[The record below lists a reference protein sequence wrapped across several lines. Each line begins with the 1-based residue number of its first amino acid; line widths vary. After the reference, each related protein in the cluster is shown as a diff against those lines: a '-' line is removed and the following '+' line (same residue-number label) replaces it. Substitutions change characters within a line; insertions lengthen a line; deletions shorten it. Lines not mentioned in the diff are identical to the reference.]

1 MIKRDCRL
9 FIACL
14 LIVQCLLIPMPL
26 FGDEVDN
33 LYAKA
38 AEKYKA
44 LYNDAAFRK
53 SEENW
58 LTTIKQFTLVY
69 KTYPRHHQAPKA
81 LFSIGKLY
89 RSLYRLNQKDI
100 YLDRSSISF
109 RTLVRKYPYNGLS
122 DDAQYALGENY
133 EIYKQDID
141 LAQVEYR
148 KVLELFPNGSA
159 VKKTKEKLEQFKSA
173 QDVAVTPD
181 LDIATSHGDLEKPQ
195 FGGISEEESIN
206 NSSVLVSKVDYWST
220 IEWTRMV
227 INTKGK
233 VRYKY
238 HLLNEDKQHQQKRL
252 YIDLY
257 NSYIPTGF
265 KRKIAVNDGLISQA
279 RIAQF
284 DKTTVR
290 IVLDIQ
296 SLERIKVFHFSLPNQ
311 YKIVID
317 VIGKP
322 SLPPVK
328 TIEPDREVARTKPKP
343 EEKAQQELSL
353 SKALGLKVNTIII
366 DPGHGGKDPGA
377 IAFNLMEKD
386 IVLYIAKHLKKLISR
401 HHPHIRTLLTRST
414 DRFIELE
421 ARTAFA
427 NKHRG
432 DLFISL
438 HVNAS
443 LKKDVSGVETYFLNL
458 TTDEDALS
466 LAAKE
471 NQTSL
476 KSISD
481 LQAILNDLMV
491 NSKIKESKDLAEII
505 QASMVDVTGK
515 SIHKMKNLGVKQAP
529 FTVLIG
535 AQMPS
540 ILVETGFITNAEEN
554 KILRNEQYKKVIAN
568 GIYQGIKQ
576 YID

>member
-1 MIKRDCRL
+1 MKRDCILILGFL
-9 FIACL
+9 FFIQF
-14 LIVQCLLIPMPL
+14 IVTPAPL
-26 FGDEVDN
+26 FADEVDH

-53 SEENW
+53 AEENW
-58 LTTIKQFTLVY
+58 LTTIKQFTLIY

-100 YLDRSSISF
+100 YLDRSSISV
-109 RTLVRKYPYNGLS
+109 RKLVRTYPYNGLA

-133 EIYKQDID
+133 EIYKQDAD

-148 KVLELFPNGSA
+148 KVLELFPNGTA
-159 VKKTKEKLEQFKSA
+159 VKKTKEKLAQFKNV
-173 QDVAVTPD
+173 QDVAMAPD
-181 LDIATSHGDLEKPQ
+181 SEIAASSDDLTKPQ
-195 FGGISEEESIN
+195 FGGLSEEESNN

-227 INTKGK
+227 INTKGQ

-238 HLLNEDKQHQQKRL
+238 RLLDEDKQHPQKRL
-252 YIDLY
+252 YIDLH
-257 NSYIPTGF
+257 NCYIPTGF
-265 KRKIAVNDGLISQA
+265 KRRIAVNDGLISQA

-317 VIGKP
+317 VLGKP

-328 TIEPDREVARTKPKP
+328 KIEPEQEVTRVQPKSK
-343 EEKAQQELSL
+343 EKIQQELSL

-386 IVLYIAKHLKKLISR
+386 VVLDLAKHLKNLIKR
-401 HHPHIRTLLTRST
+401 NHPHVRTLLTRST
-414 DRFIELE
+414 DEFIELE

-432 DLFISL
+432 DLFISI

-443 LKKDVSGVETYFLNL
+443 LKKDASGLETYFLNL
-458 TTDEDALS
+458 TTDEEALS

-481 LQAILNDLMV
+481 LQTILNDLMV
-491 NSKIKESKDLAEII
+491 NSKIKESRDLADVI
-505 QASMVDVTGK
+505 QSSMVEVTGR
-515 SIHKMKNLGVKQAP
+515 SNHIMNNRGVKQAP

-540 ILVETGFITNAEEN
+540 VLVETGFITNEKEN
-554 KILRNEQYKKVIAN
+554 KILRKDYYKKIIAN

-576 YID
+576 YIN